1 MEHITKTEQIEILKQ
16 AQEKHL
22 FLLRAMTLFG
32 VVYFMAVFMLYF
44 LGFISDPIVR
54 LGCQVEQRS
63 PKPVMVEIAR

>member
-1 MEHITKTEQIEILKQ
+1 MEHTTKTEQIEMLEAKLWTYKFMLRAIF
-16 AQEKHL
+16 L
-22 FLLRAMTLFG
+22 FLI
-32 VVYFMAVFMLYF
+32 VYFMAVFMLYF